1 MCLQV
6 IKEVKIKKENH
17 VKVEKKKLR
26 KRMKLGRKKEQT
38 WFSYTQKLENNTN
51 LHHFKIILCK
61 GEYVPFWL
69 RGLMYRV
76 KTLMGSVS

>member
-26 KRMKLGRKKEQT
+26 KRMKPGRKKEQT
-38 WFSYTQKLENNTN
+38 
-51 LHHFKIILCK
+51 
-61 GEYVPFWL
+61 
-69 RGLMYRV
+69 
-76 KTLMGSVS
+76 